1 MIFKINCQVEEK
13 YDVIVCG
20 GGPAGVSAAVCA
32 ARNGANVALIEQMGC
47 LGGTATVN
55 GVNVFSSGYNDGQR
69 DVIGGVFREIYD
81 KLLEQDAIIP
91 HFHAWEPFNM
101 ETYKL
106 ILDSMLKEANV
117 AVYLESTLVAVDMAE
132 NCISKILINT
142 LKGPIALEAK
152 QFIDATGDGH
162 LSMLAG
168 VPYEIGRE
176 EDGAIQPYTLMFFVG
191 GVDFDT
197 IKKLNR
203 FEKWSTAD
211 GRSYVN
217 GNGFRSYIEK
227 ANENGL
233 DFIPKKTIG
242 SMYNIPWLPG
252 VVGINYGRI
261 FADPNLDPRRLFEDS
276 YIGRLQVK
284 EGVEVLKKYIPGFEN
299 CYLIESSQKVGRRE
313 SRRIKGL
320 YTMTVEDIRSQRQFP
335 DVVAQG
341 CYQIDIHGPTDAT
354 FRLEKLPEGTHYDIP
369 YRCLVA
375 SNCDNLLVAGRCVS
389 ATHEALGAIRVQHI
403 CMAMGQAVG
412 SAAAMCAKENV
423 LPADLDVVALQE
435 NLKQQN
441 AILE

>member
-1 MIFKINCQVEEK
+1 MVFEILCEIEER
-13 YDVIVCG
+13 YDVVVCG

-32 ARNGANVALIEQMGC
+32 ARNGAKVALVEQMGC
-47 LGGTATVN
+47 LGGTGTVS
-55 GVNVFSSGYNDGQR
+55 GVNVFSSGYNDGER
-69 DVIGGVFREIYD
+69 DVIGGIFREIYD
-81 KLLEQDAIIP
+81 KLLAQDAVIP
-91 HFHAWEPFNM
+91 HFYAWEPFNM

-106 ILDSMLKEANV
+106 ILDEMLKQAKV
-117 AVYLESTLVAVDMAE
+117 DVYLESTLVAARKEGSRIAQV
-132 NCISKILINT
+132 LVNT
-142 LKGPIALEAK
+142 LKGPIALQAK
-152 QFIDATGDGH
+152 QFVDATGDGH
-162 LSMLAG
+162 LAMLAG

-203 FEKWSTAD
+203 HEAWQTED
-211 GRSYVN
+211 GRTYIN
-217 GNGFRSYIEK
+217 GNGFRPYIEK
-227 ANENGL
+227 ANADGL

-261 FADPNLDPRRLFEDS
+261 FADPSLDPRRLFEDS
-276 YIGRLQVK
+276 HIGRLQVK
-284 EGVEVLKKYIPGFEN
+284 EGVEVLRKYIPGFEN
-299 CYLIESSQKVGRRE
+299 CYLIESSPKVGRRE

-320 YTMTVEDIRSQRQFP
+320 YTMTVEDIRSHRQFP

-354 FRLEKLPEGTHYDIP
+354 YTLEKLPKGAHYDIP
-369 YRCLVA
+369 YGALVA
-375 SNCDNLLVAGRCVS
+375 ADCQNLFVAGRCIS
-389 ATHEALGAIRVQHI
+389 ATHEALGAVRVQHI

-412 SAAAMCAKENV
+412 TAAAMCAKEGV
-423 LPADLDVVALQE
+423 DPGTLCVKALQDA
-435 NLKQQN
+435 LRKQN